1 MFTRTVLFVI
11 VIGSALTESYRN
23 MLSSKE
29 QNASNV
35 LSVACNNFTIPL
47 FKSLS
52 IGTGNNVVISP
63 LNLHMILSLLSNG
76 AGGFTLK
83 ELKSVLHH
91 DTVSLNDEFKTLILL
106 LNNMGDLELR
116 IANKVYIQDGFDL
129 MADFLSTCTN
139 IFQCSIARLDFK
151 DNIYAAKMIN
161 IWIQETTNNKISNV
175 ISSDDIGEDTR
186 IMLINA
192 IYFKSKW
199 LHTFD
204 ERNTAKRTFHV
215 SKTETNLVPT
225 MFKKSKY
232 AYGKISTWHTTFI
245 EIPYLNQD
253 IAMII
258 LLPDREIEL
267 QVLENNFNWNTLVD
281 APRSTEMISLYLPKF
296 KFEITTN
303 LKDTLC
309 KIGLNTMFKDD
320 ADFRRL
326 SNVPLKVS
334 HALQK
339 MFIEVNEEGSEAAAA
354 TVVGIRLKRMIISP
368 MEFVVDRPFLF
379 VIEHKPS
386 RVPLFLGSVRKI
398 EFSQERDEL

>member
-1 MFTRTVLFVI
+1 MFTRTANLFAVLFVI

-245 EIPYLNQD
+245 EIPYL
-253 IAMII
+253 
-258 LLPDREIEL
+258 
-267 QVLENNFNWNTLVD
+267 
-281 APRSTEMISLYLPKF
+281 
-296 KFEITTN
+296 
-303 LKDTLC
+303 
-309 KIGLNTMFKDD
+309 IGLNTMFKDD